1 MTGIPVFDVI
11 TGHVLS
17 MADSGRLTQRT
28 HPDNTYTIHIDDAE
42 KPAPESSYIC
52 WALTILRNNRLIRW
66 EQCRSGITVALLTTT
81 GIDALEKWEA
91 EFLALTPPVSDRPLL
106 NPACLNDLEFPG
118 LSPEKI
124 TEFRSMFAALDQRN
138 ENRP

>member
-17 MADSGRLTQRT
+17 MADSGRLTKRT
-28 HPDNTYTIHIDDAE
+28 HPEGTYTIHIDDADE
-42 KPAPESSYIC
+42 PAPEGSYVQ

-66 EQCRSGITVALLTTT
+66 EQCRSGKTVALLTTA

-91 EFLALTPPVSDRPLL
+91 EFLALTPPVTDRPPL
-106 NPACLNDLEFPG
+106 NPACLGDLEFLG
-118 LSPEKI
+118 LSPESARRI
-124 TEFRSMFAALDQRN
+124 SAEFDALDKRN
-138 ENRP
+138 ERK

>member
-1 MTGIPVFDVI
+1 MTDIQPHDVI

-17 MADSGRLTQRT
+17 MADSGRLTKRT
-28 HPDNTYTIHIDDAE
+28 HPDGTYTIHIDDADQ
-42 KPAPESSYIC
+42 PVPESSYIC

-91 EFLALTPPVSDRPLL
+91 EFLALTPPVSDPPPL
-106 NPACLNDLEFPG
+106 NPACLGELEFLG
-118 LSPEKI
+118 LSPDVARRISAE
-124 TEFRSMFAALDQRN
+124 FAALDKRN
-138 ENRP
+138 ERK